1 MSLKDDKNGGQEM
14 DESPKFIVVEENAPK
29 ADDHDDGKSIGRD
42 KQSIIEEANNKQQQH
57 LTGRSPK
64 EEPNSPAEVMYTEYD
79 DCATPTPS
87 NKLVMPTQADQE
99 EEEDMIFE
107 PRKIMKK

>member
-1 MSLKDDKNGGQEM
+1 MSLKDDKNGGQDM
-14 DESPKFIVVEENAPK
+14 DESPKFILVEVNAPK

-42 KQSIIEEANNKQQQH
+42 KQSIIEEVNNKQQQK

-79 DCATPTPS
+79 DDGATPS

>member
-1 MSLKDDKNGGQEM
+1 M

-42 KQSIIEEANNKQQQH
+42 KQPIIEEANNKQQQQ

-79 DCATPTPS
+79 DCATPS

-99 EEEDMIFE
+99 DEDMIF
-107 PRKIMKK
+107 

>member
-1 MSLKDDKNGGQEM
+1 M

-79 DCATPTPS
+79 DDDGATPS
-87 NKLVMPTQADQE
+87 NKLVMPTKADQ